1 MWAGRLG
8 PALRSGDRRLVDAL
22 DRRGHGGVEVVA
34 ALLRGEPLG
43 EGTGEAGDDAVGAG
57 QPGVRVVP
65 GVATRERYDPEHLW
79 VVDPRRVGVVSLGER
94 ELEDDLLVGDAG
106 VWLGAGGQG
115 KRSRENTVENPCHM
129 AIL

>member
-43 EGTGEAGDDAVGAG
+43 EGTGEAGDDAVVAG

-65 GVATRERYDPEHLW
+65 GVATRERYDSEHLW
-79 VVDPRRVGVVSLGER
+79 VVDQRLVEVVSLGVR
-94 ELEDDLLVGDAG
+94 ELEHDLLVGADGVELREDGVRSEEDRVGNAG
-106 VWLGAGGQG
+106 CSTW
-115 KRSRENTVENPCHM
+115 
-129 AIL
+129 